1 MSIVTVVS
9 FLSCFFIVTYIRWN
23 RIENGIEKF
32 KTSLLVLMIIFLVSA
47 GIESIEIAKYY
58 LNGFHKINTDD
69 ISEIVV

>member
-47 GIESIEIAKYY
+47 GIEFIEIAKYY